1 MSGIEI
7 VNLNKK
13 WTTFHAVND
22 VNFTVEPGTLTVLL
36 GPSGC
41 GKSTSLRL
49 IAGLDSV
56 TSGQIIIGGKDVT
69 NAAPA
74 KRGLAMVFQSYALF
88 PHLTVAENIIFGLR
102 VRKVSAGERDQRL
115 KRAADILGLSHLLD
129 RRPSQLSGG
138 QQQRVAL
145 GRARWMSRFPI
156 LMRSCATKCA
166 RKSAICNSSSV

>member
-69 NAAPA
+69 NAPPA

-88 PHLTVAENIIFGLR
+88 PHLTVCGVTGGGGGWAKAAG
-102 VRKVSAGERDQRL
+102 VTSRKTALAQYRIDCFIVGSLVSGDCPNQR
-115 KRAADILGLSHLLD
+115 AD
-129 RRPSQLSGG
+129 R
-138 QQQRVAL
+138 
-145 GRARWMSRFPI
+145 MFPWNFNGH
-156 LMRSCATKCA
+156 REPFP
-166 RKSAICNSSSV
+166 